1 MAEQQ
6 MLQVESVERIR
17 DIIFGPK
24 MRDYE
29 QRFEAVMR
37 DLDRLQQELDH
48 LSEQLAA
55 KDAAQSRAVQAVRQ
69 DMTKT
74 GGEVRNEL
82 KAESARLSTQMN
94 EQNTA
99 QSSAL
104 QSAKHEHNQVTAEL
118 QTALKADI
126 EQLNCV
132 VADQEAAQKS
142 SLQNLRQELR
152 KADADLREELRKI
165 AQRLTDEKTDRGA
178 LGDLFIELGQ
188 HVKSGG
194 TLVDMLKSIDL
205 PG

>member
-6 MLQVESVERIR
+6 VLQAESVDRIR

-29 QRFEAVMR
+29 QRFEAVTR
-37 DLDRLQQELDH
+37 DLERLQQELDH
-48 LSEQLAA
+48 LNEQLAN
-55 KDAAQSRAVQAVRQ
+55 KDASQSRNLQALRQ
-69 DMTKT
+69 DLTKT
-74 GGEVRNEL
+74 GSDVRSEL
-82 KAESARLSTQMN
+82 KAETVRLTAQLN

-99 QSSAL
+99 QTNSL
-104 QSAKHEHNQVTAEL
+104 QAAKLELNQAAADM
-118 QTALKADI
+118 QAALKADI
-126 EQLNCV
+126 DQLSCV
-132 VADQEAAQKS
+132 VADHDAAQKS
-142 SLQNLRQELR
+142 NLQNLRQELR